1 MNKKQT
7 DLFLYSSL
15 GVVIMLVMVV
25 LVNVIAGHL
34 KTRID
39 LTSEKLYTL
48 SEGTK
53 QILGEL
59 DTDVEIRFYATRDE
73 KVMPPNFKNYISHI
87 EDILDEYSQYSGGHL
102 KITKYNPEPDSDA
115 ADLATSDGVTGQA
128 LSFDDRIYLGL
139 AISMLDKTVS
149 LP

>member
-39 LTSEKLYTL
+39 LTYEKHYTL
-48 SEGTK
+48 
-53 QILGEL
+53 
-59 DTDVEIRFYATRDE
+59 
-73 KVMPPNFKNYISHI
+73 
-87 EDILDEYSQYSGGHL
+87 
-102 KITKYNPEPDSDA
+102 
-115 ADLATSDGVTGQA
+115 
-128 LSFDDRIYLGL
+128 
-139 AISMLDKTVS
+139 
-149 LP
+149 